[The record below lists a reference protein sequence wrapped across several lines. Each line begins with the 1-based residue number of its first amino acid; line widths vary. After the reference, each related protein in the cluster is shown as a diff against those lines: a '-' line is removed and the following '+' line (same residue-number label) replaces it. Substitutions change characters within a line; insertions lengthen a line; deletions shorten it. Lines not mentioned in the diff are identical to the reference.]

1 MDKFPKHR
9 LLKPCI
15 ELAIKWRTDNYFKRL
30 EASVL
35 IADKDELIE
44 IDGSGNVLIHDRFRA
59 IGSGGLF
66 AECAAE
72 ALYDMKE

>member
-1 MDKFPKHR
+1 M
-9 LLKPCI
+9 LKPCI